1 MADYEENELVILEE
15 ENPDQGMD
23 EETVQSVT
31 AALIRDAIDFV
42 DNEVSHDRADA
53 TKYYHGELFGDE
65 EDGRSKVVSRDVR
78 DTVQNILP
86 ALMRIFTGADKPVE
100 FQARGPE
107 DDAAAAQ
114 ATDYVDYIVNN
125 DNRGFQ
131 VHFSVFKDALIRK
144 TGVYKVWWDENT
156 DVTTHEFSGLSSDQV
171 ALLASEPTAEI
182 TELEQLI
189 GEDGQSTFEV
199 SITRRTKNGRVRMEA
214 VPPEEF
220 LIDRDARTEEDASI
234 VAHRRIVTKGELVAM
249 GYSMDDLED
258 LGSPDGDDEL
268 DYNLEVQA
276 RNPLQSY
283 PKQTPYADP
292 SRQKVLYI
300 ESYVRL
306 DVDGDGISELHK
318 VCTAG
323 NAYKVL
329 HHEPVDH
336 VPFAT
341 LCPDPEP
348 HTFYGT
354 SIAELVMDIQR
365 IKSQVMRG
373 MLDSLA
379 QSIHPRT
386 AVVEGQANID
396 DVLNNEVGAIIR
408 MRAPGMVQPFAQP
421 FVGQAAFPMVDY
433 MDKVKETRTG
443 ISRAAAGMDAENL
456 QSTTKVAVD
465 ATIKAA
471 QSQIE
476 LIARI
481 FSETGIRRL
490 YRLILK
496 LVTQNQDAE
505 RVVRL
510 RNSWVPVDPRSW
522 DSEMD
527 VRVNVVLGA
536 GSDEEKFQRMAMVVG
551 KQEEILRTLGPENP
565 LVNIQQLR
573 NSYVKMLE
581 LAGFK
586 NPDQYFMDPSK
597 QPPRPP
603 KPEKPDPAMM
613 LAQAELQKAQAEVL
627 KIQTE
632 TQLKVEQMK
641 RQDDR
646 ERDRLEADVA
656 LRAAEIQGKH
666 GVAIDQA
673 QIRADMERDREVIR
687 QVNATQPMAQ

>member
-1 MADYEENELVILEE
+1 MAEYDYEE
-15 ENPDQGMD
+15 MD
-23 EETVQSVT
+23 ENEDVQDSGLTDEQVESIT
-31 AALIRDAIDFV
+31 ATLIRDAIDYI
-42 DNEVSHDRADA
+42 DNEVSKDRSDA
-53 TKYYHGELFGDE
+53 TRYYHGEQFGDE
-65 EDGRSKVVSRDVR
+65 EEGRSRVVSRDVR
-78 DTVQNILP
+78 DTVQNIMP
-86 ALMRIFTGADKPVE
+86 SLMRIFTGTDKAVE
-100 FQARGPE
+100 FEARGPE
-107 DDAAAAQ
+107 DEAAAQQ
-114 ATDYVDYIVNN
+114 ATDYVDYIINN

-131 VHFSVFKDALIRK
+131 VHYDVFKDALIRK
-144 TGVYKVWWDENT
+144 TGVYKVWWDELI
-156 DVTTHEFSGLSSDQV
+156 DKKSYEFTGLSGEQV
-171 ALLASEPTAEI
+171 QLLAADPDHEI
-182 TELEQLI
+182 IEIEEYI
-189 GEDGQSTFEV
+189 EDGMPPTFEV
-199 SITRRTKNGRVRMEA
+199 SLNRVTRDGRVRVEA

-220 LIDRDARTEEDASI
+220 LIDRDARSEEDASI
-234 VAHRRIVTKGELVAM
+234 VAHRRIVTKGELVSM
-249 GYSMDDLED
+249 GYSMEDLED

-268 DYNLEVQA
+268 DYNQEVQA

-283 PKQTPYADP
+283 PKDEPYTDP

-300 ESYVRL
+300 EAYVRL

-318 VCTAG
+318 VCCVG

-329 HHEPVDH
+329 HQEPCDH
-336 VPFAT
+336 IPFAT

-348 HTFYGT
+348 HTFFGT

-408 MRAPGMVQPFAQP
+408 MRAPGMVQPFSQP
-421 FVGQAAFPMVDY
+421 FVGQQAFPMVDY

-443 ISRAAAGMDAENL
+443 ISKAAAGMDAESL

-490 YRLILK
+490 YRLILR
-496 LVTQNQDAE
+496 LITQNQDAE

-510 RNSWVPVDPRSW
+510 RNQWIPIDPRSW
-522 DSEMD
+522 DAEMD
-527 VRVNVVLGA
+527 VRTNVILGA
-536 GSDEEKFQRMAMVVG
+536 GSDEEKFQRMSLVVG
-551 KQEEILRTLGPENP
+551 KQEQILQTLGADNP
-565 LVNIQQLR
+565 LVSIQQLR

-597 QPPRPP
+597 QPPKPP
-603 KPEKPDPAMM
+603 SQPKPDPAMM
-613 LAQAELQKAQAEVL
+613 LAQAELQKAQAEVM

-632 TQLKVEQMK
+632 TQLKVDELRRK
-641 RQDDR
+641 DDL
-646 ERDRLEADVA
+646 ERDKLEADIA
-656 LRAAEIQGKH
+656 IKSAELQSRYGA
-666 GVAIDQA
+666 AIDQA
-673 QIRADMERDREVIR
+673 QIRADMERDREAMRV
-687 QVNATQPMAQ
+687 VSQPQNGVQ

>member
-1 MADYEENELVILEE
+1 
-15 ENPDQGMD
+15 
-23 EETVQSVT
+23 
-31 AALIRDAIDFV
+31 
-42 DNEVSHDRADA
+42 
-53 TKYYHGELFGDE
+53 
-65 EDGRSKVVSRDVR
+65 
-78 DTVQNILP
+78 
-86 ALMRIFTGADKPVE
+86 
-100 FQARGPE
+100 
-107 DDAAAAQ
+107 
-114 ATDYVDYIVNN
+114 
-125 DNRGFQ
+125 
-131 VHFSVFKDALIRK
+131 LIRK
-144 TGVYKVWWDENT
+144 TGVYKVWWDENES
-156 DVTTHEFSGLSSDQV
+156 VTTHEFTGLTPEQIQ
-171 ALLASEPTAEI
+171 LLAQEPGVEIVEVEGEVDEATGQAELDV
-182 TELEQLI
+182 TL
-189 GEDGQSTFEV
+189 
-199 SITRRTKNGRVRMEA
+199 TRRTSDGRVRVEA

-220 LIDRDARTEEDASI
+220 LIDRDARSEDDASI
-234 VAHRRIVTKGELVAM
+234 IAHRRIVTKGELVSM
-249 GYSMDDLED
+249 GYSMEDIED

-283 PKQTPYADP
+283 PKDEPYADP

-300 ESYVRL
+300 EAYVRL

-329 HHEPVDH
+329 HQEPVDH

-341 LCPDPEP
+341 ICPDPEP
-348 HTFYGT
+348 HTFFGT

-408 MRAPGMVQPFAQP
+408 MRAPGMVQPFTTP
-421 FVGQAAFPMVDY
+421 FVGQQAFPMVDY
-433 MDKVKETRTG
+433 MDRVKETRTG
-443 ISRAAAGMDAENL
+443 ISKAAAGMDAENL

-496 LVTQNQDAE
+496 IVTQNQDAE

-510 RNSWVPVDPRSW
+510 RNQWVPVDPRSW
-522 DSEMD
+522 HSEMD
-527 VRVNVVLGA
+527 VRTNVVLGA
-536 GSDEEKFQRMAMVVG
+536 GSDEEKFQRMTMVVS
-551 KQEEILRTLGPENP
+551 KQEQILQTLGPDNP
-565 LVNIQQLR
+565 LVNIQMLR
-573 NSYVKMLE
+573 NSYAKMLE

-586 NPDQYFMDPSK
+586 NPDKFFMDPAK
-597 QPPRPP
+597 QPPKQPGQEQ
-603 KPEKPDPAMM
+603 EKPDPAMM
-613 LAQAELQKAQAEVL
+613 MAQAELQKAQADIMR
-627 KIQTE
+627 IQTE
-632 TQLKVEQMK
+632 TQLKVEEMK
-641 RQDDR
+641 RKDDR
-646 ERDRLEADVA
+646 ERDKLEAEIA
-656 LRAAEIQGKH
+656 LKSAELQSRYGAA
-666 GVAIDQA
+666 VDQA
-673 QIRADMERDREVIR
+673 AIKADMERDREMLR
-687 QVNATQPMAQ
+687 QAGQIINQ